1 MFIKNLIKKLTAP
14 IMWGNLLAMVAVV
27 VFLCVAL
34 VWWLSF
40 YTHHGEGIEV
50 PDFYGLTYVR
60 AVEVGDNHG
69 LILVANDS
77 TYNKRL
83 PAGSVVSQ
91 QPGAGM
97 KVKEGRVVYVTINSL
112 TMPRVVIPDLIDNSS
127 YREAQAKLL
136 ALEFKLLPPKLVE
149 GEKDW
154 VYGIRCEGR
163 NLATGDLVA
172 KESTLTLVIGNGL
185 VGEEMDLEELI
196 NEPQDSTVYDGGS
209 HTSTPADDEIDT
221 FLEVFE

>member
-1 MFIKNLIKKLTAP
+1 M
-14 IMWGNLLAMVAVV
+14 AVV
-27 VFLCVAL
+27 VVLLCVAL
-34 VWWLSF
+34 VWWLGF

-50 PDFYGLTYVR
+50 PDFYGLSYVR
-60 AVEVGDNHG
+60 ALEVGDSHG
-69 LILVANDS
+69 LLLVANDS
-77 TYNKRL
+77 TYNKQL

-97 KVKEGRVVYVTINSL
+97 KVKEGRVIYVTINSL
-112 TMPRVVIPDLIDNSS
+112 TMPRVAIPDLIDNSS

-136 ALEFKLLPPKLVE
+136 ALEFKLMPPKLVE

-163 NLATGDLVA
+163 NLTTGDLVA

-196 NEPQDSTVYDGGS
+196 NEQQDTTVYNGGAQ
-209 HTSTPADDEIDT
+209 ADDEIDT